1 MKRRSSTEASEKDQA
16 KRVSDLFVCKGV
28 PDHIRSDN
36 GKPRDELLQRQAF
49 DTLLEANGALRAVA
63 AAHQHDPT
71 AHCLGLPAPLGGLVY
86 WRAKS

>member
-1 MKRRSSTEASEKDQA
+1 MASEKDQA

-28 PDHIRSDN
+28 PDHIRSDS
-36 GKPRDELLQRQAF
+36 GKIRDELLQRQAF

-71 AHCLGLPAPLGGLVY
+71 AQCLGLPAQGASRRGWSIERQNPNL
-86 WRAKS
+86 RK